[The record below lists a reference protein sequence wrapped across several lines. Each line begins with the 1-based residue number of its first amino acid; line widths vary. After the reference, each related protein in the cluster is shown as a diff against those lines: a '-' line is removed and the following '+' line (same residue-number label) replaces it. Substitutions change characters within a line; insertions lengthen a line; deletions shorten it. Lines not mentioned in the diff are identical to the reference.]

1 MNNSTPSC
9 PKCGSTNFYKNGHD
23 KYGNQQFFCKN
34 CKRTF
39 KLSHSPKHKKFSF
52 PYPKCPSC
60 GKSME
65 IHKTHRSF
73 VVFRCR
79 TCHTKDRVP
88 FNLPKPVSFVSDYFK
103 YFRFP
108 IFIVLKAFVLYMKRN
123 MSYRTVADSLNIK
136 VSHVSIYKWVIKLC
150 TLFSVLSPTFDI
162 ENVFRVH
169 ADETIVVF
177 KDQKYY
183 VWLLVDHDT
192 NYILC
197 WHVSKYRDMG
207 QVKVLLEKFL
217 GNCKDKSIELITDG
231 LGAYE
236 SAVKI
241 LFKNINHVVVS
252 LGKNNQCESK
262 FSLLKDFF
270 RLKRGLKKLKNLD
283 LYIHG
288 FCVVKNLWK
297 TNKSNID
304 NVISQLAT
312 SITTS

>member
-1 MNNSTPSC
+1 M
-9 PKCGSTNFYKNGHD
+9 K
-23 KYGNQQFFCKN
+23 GNCSF
-34 CKRTF
+34 RT
-39 KLSHSPKHKKFSF
+39 
-52 PYPKCPSC
+52 
-60 GKSME
+60 
-65 IHKTHRSF
+65 IA
-73 VVFRCR
+73 
-79 TCHTKDRVP
+79 
-88 FNLPKPVSFVSDYFK
+88 N
-103 YFRFP
+103 
-108 IFIVLKAFVLYMKRN
+108 
-123 MSYRTVADSLNIK
+123 SLNIK

-150 TLFSVLSPTFDI
+150 ALFSVLFPTF

-192 NYILC
+192 NLILS

-217 GNCKDKSIELITDG
+217 GNSKDKSIELITDG

-236 SAVKI
+236 SAQI

-252 LGKNNQCESK
+252 LGKNMCESK

-270 RLKRGLKKLKNLD
+270 RLKRGLKKLANLD
-283 LYIHG
+283 LYIHV
-288 FCVVKNLWK
+288 CIVKNLWK
-297 TNKSNID
+297 INKSNIN

-312 SITTS
+312 FITTS